1 MLNQRRQWKKSF
13 RLEETSRL
21 IHVFALLF
29 HISLSSKPSSKSEQA
44 LCFHST
50 IVSMAVFLILLI
62 INHMLLIIHPNKD
75 LTQANHGLIESNTE
89 TSFQKR
95 GYYLIYSYIIS
106 YPPSM
111 IWLNEVNVF
120 KGTVFKLKKST
131 ERLCLTH
138 IHYSKS

>member
-1 MLNQRRQWKKSF
+1 
-13 RLEETSRL
+13 
-21 IHVFALLF
+21 
-29 HISLSSKPSSKSEQA
+29 
-44 LCFHST
+44 
-50 IVSMAVFLILLI
+50 MAVFLILLI

-111 IWLNEVNVF
+111 IWSNEVKPF
-120 KGTVFKLKKST
+120 SKGTVFKFKKST
-131 ERLCLTH
+131 EKTLFNTH
-138 IHYSKS
+138 SLLQILKTRPLKRTQYPNYKIKIYRFNSNVGSLMS